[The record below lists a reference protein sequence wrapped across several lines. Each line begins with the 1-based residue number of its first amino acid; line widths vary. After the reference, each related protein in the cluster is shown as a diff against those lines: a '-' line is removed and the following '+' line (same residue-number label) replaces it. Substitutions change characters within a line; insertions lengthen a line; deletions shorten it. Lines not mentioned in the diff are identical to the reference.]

1 MDASRLLAV
10 HEPRFINRELS
21 WLEFDARVL
30 ALAQDA
36 SLPLLERIKF
46 LAIFASNMDE
56 FFQIRVAGLQEQVE
70 ARVVKTSPDGLTPAE
85 QLDGI
90 RLRAQELMAAA
101 ASLFIVELV
110 PALEKERIRIV
121 RSLEGLDPSD
131 LDFLD
136 REFGE
141 RIFPVLTPLSVDP
154 AHPFPYISDLSLNL
168 AAIVRDPTTTVR
180 RFARVKVPPLLPRFS
195 VLPDGE
201 RFVPVEVVIASHL
214 ERLFPGMEIVSF
226 HAFRVTR
233 DADVEVEED
242 EAEDLL
248 EAIQSV
254 LRRRRRGASPVRL
267 EVDETMS
274 PEVLELLRR
283 ELDLQ
288 ESEVYVLPGP
298 LDLAA
303 LMSLYSLD
311 RPDLKQQPWTPVT
324 QPRLADADGTP
335 DLFAVIRDGDVLVH
349 HPYDS
354 FTTSVEAF
362 VGQAARDRDVLAIKQ
377 TLYRTS
383 TQESPIIRSL
393 IRAAELGKQVVA
405 LVELKARFDEEA
417 NISYARELEKAG
429 VHVVYGVVGLKTH
442 AKVSL
447 VVRREAGGIRRYA
460 HVGTGNYNPVTA
472 TLYEDIGLLT
482 ADPEIGADLT
492 DLFNL
497 LTGYSRQ
504 QHYRTVLVAPDFLRP
519 RIRELI
525 QEQAREGGRIVLKMN
540 ALVDPDV
547 IEALYEAAQ
556 AGARIDLIV
565 RGICCLRPGVPG
577 LSENIRVRSLV
588 GRYLEHSRIFR
599 FGEGEDAIHYI
610 GSADLMQRNLDQR
623 VEAVVPVPDPA
634 LCARLDQMLVG
645 EAVRQAMGALVERLV
660 EREAGVRQG
669 DDAEDVHQARVA
681 VRRLRSVLRT
691 FGDVLEPEWA
701 TALRD
706 ELRWLGRLL
715 GDVRDAEVLRDRL
728 HAQAGW
734 IAAEDRPAVKR
745 LIRRLSA
752 RRDLARARLIEQMT
766 TDRYRSLVDAL
777 DDGAREPALLPEV
790 AAVPA
795 DVALRPGLQKLW
807 KHLDAAIE
815 DVVTEGATDGA
826 LHVVRIRS
834 KRVRYAAEAVT
845 PVFGKPAR

>member
-1 MDASRLLAV
+1 MDASRVLAAQ
-10 HEPRFINRELS
+10 EPRFINRELS

-30 ALAQDA
+30 ELAQDA

-101 ASLFIVELV
+101 ASLFTVELV
-110 PALEKERIRIV
+110 PALEKEKIRIV

-168 AAIVRDPTTTVR
+168 AAIVRDPTTSVR

-288 ESEVYVLPGP
+288 ESEVYVLPGL
-298 LDLAA
+298 LDLGA
-303 LMSLYSLD
+303 LMSLYWLD

-324 QPRLADADGTP
+324 QPRLANGDGTP

-354 FTTSVEAF
+354 FTSSVEAF
-362 VGQAARDRDVLAIKQ
+362 VEQAARDRDVLAIKQ

-383 TQESPIIRSL
+383 TQESAIIRAL

-417 NISYARELEKAG
+417 NITYARELEKAG

-525 QEQAREGGRIVLKMN
+525 HEQARDGGRIVLKMN

-547 IEALYEAAQ
+547 IEALYDAAQ

-599 FGEGEDAIHYI
+599 FGDGEDAIHYI

-623 VEAVVPVPDPA
+623 VEAVVPVPDAA
-634 LCARLDQMLVG
+634 LCARLDEML
-645 EAVRQAMGALVERLV
+645 
-660 EREAGVRQG
+660 
-669 DDAEDVHQARVA
+669 
-681 VRRLRSVLRT
+681 
-691 FGDVLEPEWA
+691 DVLLQDDTLSW
-701 TALRD
+701 T
-706 ELRWLGRLL
+706 LGRD
-715 GDVRDAEVLRDRL
+715 GVWSKVPTERGVN
-728 HAQAGW
+728 AQQRFQ
-734 IAAEDRPAVKR
+734 EMAVE
-745 LIRRLSA
+745 
-752 RRDLARARLIEQMT
+752 RARL
-766 TDRYRSLVDAL
+766 A
-777 DDGAREPALLPEV
+777 
-790 AAVPA
+790 
-795 DVALRPGLQKLW
+795 
-807 KHLDAAIE
+807 
-815 DVVTEGATDGA
+815 
-826 LHVVRIRS
+826 
-834 KRVRYAAEAVT
+834 
-845 PVFGKPAR
+845 

>member
-10 HEPRFINRELS
+10 DEPRFINRELS

-30 ALAQDA
+30 ALVQDA

-90 RLRAQELMAAA
+90 RLRAQELLATA
-101 ASLFIVELV
+101 ASLFTVELV
-110 PALEKERIRIV
+110 PALEKENIRIV

-168 AAIVRDPTTTVR
+168 AAIVRDPTTSVR
-180 RFARVKVPPLLPRFS
+180 RFARVKVPPLLPRFI

-201 RFVPVEVVIASHL
+201 RFIPLEVVIESHL
-214 ERLFPGMEIVSF
+214 ESLFPGMEIVSF

-303 LMSLYSLD
+303 LMSLCSLD

-324 QPRLADADGTP
+324 PPRLADGDGTP

-362 VGQAARDRDVLAIKQ
+362 VGQAARDKDVLAIKQ

-383 TQESPIIRSL
+383 TQESAIIRAL

-447 VVRREAGGIRRYA
+447 VVRREVGGIRRYA

-519 RIRELI
+519 RISELI
-525 QEQAREGGRIVLKMN
+525 HEQAHEGGRIVLKMN

-577 LSENIRVRSLV
+577 SSETIRVRSLV

-599 FGEGEDAIHYI
+599 FGKGEDARHYI

-623 VEAVVPVPDPA
+623 VEAVVPVPDAA
-634 LCARLDQMLVG
+634 LCGRLDEMLEVLL
-645 EAVRQAMGALVERLV
+645 Q
-660 EREAGVRQG
+660 
-669 DDAEDVHQARVA
+669 DDTLAW
-681 VRRLRSVLRT
+681 T
-691 FGDVLEPEWA
+691 
-701 TALRD
+701 
-706 ELRWLGRLL
+706 LGRD
-715 GDVRDAEVLRDRL
+715 GAWSKVPTERGVN
-728 HAQAGW
+728 AQQRFQ
-734 IAAEDRPAVKR
+734 EMAVE
-745 LIRRLSA
+745 
-752 RRDLARARLIEQMT
+752 RARLT
-766 TDRYRSLVDAL
+766 
-777 DDGAREPALLPEV
+777 
-790 AAVPA
+790 
-795 DVALRPGLQKLW
+795 
-807 KHLDAAIE
+807 
-815 DVVTEGATDGA
+815 
-826 LHVVRIRS
+826 
-834 KRVRYAAEAVT
+834 
-845 PVFGKPAR
+845 

>member
-1 MDASRLLAV
+1 MDASRVLAA

-30 ALAQDA
+30 ELAQDA

-90 RLRAQELMAAA
+90 RLRAQELLATA
-101 ASLFIVELV
+101 ASLFTVELV
-110 PALEKERIRIV
+110 PALEKEKIRII

-168 AAIVRDPTTTVR
+168 AAIVRDPTTSVR

-288 ESEVYVLPGP
+288 ESEVYVLPGL
-298 LDLAA
+298 LDLGA
-303 LMSLYSLD
+303 LMSLYLLD

-324 QPRLADADGTP
+324 QPRLADGDGTP
-335 DLFAVIRDGDVLVH
+335 DLFAVIQNGDVLVH

-362 VGQAARDRDVLAIKQ
+362 VGQAARDKDVLAIKQ

-383 TQESPIIRSL
+383 TQESGIIRAL

-504 QHYRTVLVAPDFLRP
+504 QQYRTVLVAPDFLRP

-525 QEQAREGGRIVLKMN
+525 HEQAGRGGRIVLKMN

-623 VEAVVPVPDPA
+623 VEAVVPVPDVA
-634 LCARLDQMLVG
+634 LCARLDEML
-645 EAVRQAMGALVERLV
+645 
-660 EREAGVRQG
+660 
-669 DDAEDVHQARVA
+669 
-681 VRRLRSVLRT
+681 
-691 FGDVLEPEWA
+691 DVLLQDDTLAW
-701 TALRD
+701 T
-706 ELRWLGRLL
+706 LGRD
-715 GDVRDAEVLRDRL
+715 GAWSKVPTERGVN
-728 HAQAGW
+728 AQQRFQ
-734 IAAEDRPAVKR
+734 EMAVE
-745 LIRRLSA
+745 
-752 RRDLARARLIEQMT
+752 RARL
-766 TDRYRSLVDAL
+766 A
-777 DDGAREPALLPEV
+777 
-790 AAVPA
+790 
-795 DVALRPGLQKLW
+795 
-807 KHLDAAIE
+807 
-815 DVVTEGATDGA
+815 
-826 LHVVRIRS
+826 
-834 KRVRYAAEAVT
+834 
-845 PVFGKPAR
+845 